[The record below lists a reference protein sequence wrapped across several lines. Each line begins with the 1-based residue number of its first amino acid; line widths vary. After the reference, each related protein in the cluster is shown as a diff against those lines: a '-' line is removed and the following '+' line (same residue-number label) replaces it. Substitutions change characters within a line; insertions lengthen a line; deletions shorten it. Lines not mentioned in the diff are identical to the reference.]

1 MEEISR
7 LFDTVLNIDFIR
19 AVISNPR
26 EKDGIIKVKVRP
38 LRKKD
43 KLVFQFESFTAKQ
56 AFHKNLEK
64 EEAREQFLEYAGQF
78 RQMQIETTGE
88 EYTVLISKKGKATV
102 KKKTR
107 KEKAGAADLSHN
119 RRKHYILEEGIP
131 VPFLKD
137 LGVMTEDGKIVR
149 TKTDKFRQIN
159 RFLEFIEDILPQ
171 LDRDRELTIL
181 DFGCGKSY
189 LTFAMYYYLHE
200 LKGYDIRIVGLDLK
214 EDVIRHCGNLAEK
227 YGYDKLSFLVGDIA
241 DYEGVDQVDMVVTLH
256 ACDTATDYALAK
268 AVGWNAK
275 VILSVP
281 CCQHEL
287 NAQLSPAGGT
297 AGTAGKRE
305 STRGCPA
312 AEILAPV
319 MDYGLLRERFAA
331 LVTDGLRAKYLESMG
346 YETQVLEFIDMEH
359 TPKNILL
366 RAVKKYE
373 AGGRR
378 ADAGKKSD
386 RRKAGKAAED
396 IIKCEQFLQAEL
408 TLGRLVNNKG
418 E

>member
-1 MEEISR
+1 MKELLT
-7 LFDTVLNIDFIR
+7 LFNTVLNKDFIR
-19 AVISNPR
+19 AIISNPR
-26 EKDGIIKVKVRP
+26 EKGGIVKVKIRP
-38 LRKKD
+38 LELKGQ
-43 KLVFQFESFTAKQ
+43 LVFQFESFTAKQ
-56 AFHKNLEK
+56 AFHKNLDRDAAVQE
-64 EEAREQFLEYAGQF
+64 LSGCAGEF
-78 RQMQIETTGE
+78 RQMQIETADA
-88 EYTVLISKKGKATV
+88 EYTVLISKKGKATI
-102 KKKTR
+102 KR
-107 KEKAGAADLSHN
+107 KQRREKAQAADLSHN
-119 RRKHYILEEGIP
+119 RQKRYILEEGKF
-131 VPFLKD
+131 VPFLRD
-137 LGVMTEDGKIVR
+137 LGVMTEEGKIVR
-149 TKTDKFRQIN
+149 SRTDKFRQIN

-214 EDVIRHCGNLAEK
+214 EDVIWHCGRLAEQ
-227 YGYDKLSFLVGDIA
+227 YGYDKLTFLTGDIA
-241 DYEGVDQVDMVVTLH
+241 DYDGVDQVDMVVTLH

-287 NAQLSPAGGT
+287 NAQFSGGS
-297 AGTAGKRE
+297 GDGL
-305 STRGCPA
+305 
-312 AEILAPV
+312 LAPV

-331 LVTDGLRAKYLESMG
+331 LVTDGLRAKYLERAG

-366 RAVKKYE
+366 RAVKRNGDKIKNTAAE
-373 AGGRR
+373 SAAVRR
-378 ADAGKKSD
+378 AAD
-386 RRKAGKAAED
+386 D
-396 IIKCEQFLQAEL
+396 IVKCEQFLQASP
-408 TLGRLVNNKG
+408 TLGRLLSDIEG